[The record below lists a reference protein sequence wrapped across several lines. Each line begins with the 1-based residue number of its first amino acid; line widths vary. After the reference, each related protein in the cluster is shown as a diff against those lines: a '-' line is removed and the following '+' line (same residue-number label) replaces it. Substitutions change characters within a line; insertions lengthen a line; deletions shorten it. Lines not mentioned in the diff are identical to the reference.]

1 MGIEFDRRRLEGRFR
16 NIFAFAVS
24 SMLFGVSVAI
34 TTALDTKVL
43 YFAKPPSI
51 DPDYQSKQ

>member
-16 NIFAFAVS
+16 NILAFAVS

-34 TTALDTKVL
+34 TTAL
-43 YFAKPPSI
+43 AKPPSI